1 MGWFPL
7 RPWKSECHFTKIKY
21 LPELIDESVKEYLSK
36 KVINMPNE
44 TKPSNTKENIRY
56 FELPSIVIFSKFTK
70 NKLWKLTFKLGSPF
84 STKNKFPYVFL
95 W

>member
-1 MGWFPL
+1 
-7 RPWKSECHFTKIKY
+7 
-21 LPELIDESVKEYLSK
+21 
-36 KVINMPNE
+36 MPNE
-44 TKPSNTKENIRY
+44 TKPSNAKENIRY